1 MSEPETVI
9 RAYEDGP
16 LLVRGDFQLQDE
28 DGDPI
33 DAHRGTI
40 ALCRCDRSALK
51 PFCDGSHVL
60 VRRGRAARKSGD

>member
-1 MSEPETVI
+1 MSEAQTVI

-28 DGDPI
+28 NGDPI
-33 DAHRGTI
+33 DARRETI
-40 ALCRCDRSALK
+40 ALCRCDKSALK

-60 VRRGRAARKSGD
+60 VRRGRVARNG